1 MVSFALSWS
10 IGVLFSCWSLTLL
23 VFLSLR
29 WRWTGPVSFSS
40 GRHVFLIVH
49 YQPVLKDQLEMSR
62 IFKILGWPGLSEN
75 TLSFIHLP
83 ARPPLSPGSQDK
95 TPKCPT
101 SPLLIPLQVRTL
113 RAIQK
118 LIFCISLATNFNRLL
133 VSINHKLL
141 HCTFCSFSN
150 LCDNKSC

>member
-1 MVSFALSWS
+1 MSFALSWS
-10 IGVLFSCWSLTLL
+10 IRVLFSCWSLTLL

-83 ARPPLSPGSQDK
+83 RFTCLPALHCHLDPRTKLL
-95 TPKCPT
+95 
-101 SPLLIPLQVRTL
+101 LLIPLLNQVRTL

-118 LIFCISLATNFNRLL
+118 FIFCISLATNFNRLL
-133 VSINHKLL
+133 VSITFPEPWTPALYLLFVLKLVW
-141 HCTFCSFSN
+141 
-150 LCDNKSC
+150 